1 MMISRLKQILD
12 NNVFNYLITYRLI
25 MTHLIA
31 KQSILIPMEITWR
44 GMISW
49 ISLNVRVHVYI
60 TSKRIS

>member
-44 GMISW
+44 GMIS
-49 ISLNVRVHVYI
+49 
-60 TSKRIS
+60 